1 MPHAPILIPAVA
13 GERAARTRSTVA
25 AMREAARRAVAA
37 GVDCVVVISP
47 HAPRQSEAFGIRT
60 GERLRGTLVAFGAPE
75 EVVDVPNDTALAAQI
90 ARQAAGRGVPT
101 RPIDDMALDH
111 GTIVPLWF
119 VAEAGWRGPVVAAG
133 LSLTDHFK
141 VVEFG
146 RAVADAATGTG
157 RRLAF
162 IASGDMSHRLT
173 LGAPCGYDARGA
185 EFDRWLIDTLRRGG
199 FRELLDFR
207 QDLEEAAAQDALDSV
222 LVALGATGFSTNG
235 AEVLNYDGPFGVGYG
250 VAILS
255 SEAAPS
261 VEEPCLRH

>member
-1 MPHAPILIPAVA
+1 M
-13 GERAARTRSTVA
+13 
-25 AMREAARRAVAA
+25 
-37 GVDCVVVISP
+37 
-47 HAPRQSEAFGIRT
+47 
-60 GERLRGTLVAFGAPE
+60 
-75 EVVDVPNDTALAAQI
+75 
-90 ARQAAGRGVPT
+90 PT
-101 RPIDDMALDH
+101 RPIDDLALDH

-146 RAVADAATGTG
+146 EAIADAAASTS

-199 FRELLDFR
+199 CRELLDFR

-222 LVALGATGFSTNG
+222 LVALGATGFNANG

-250 VAILS
+250 VADI
-255 SEAAPS
+255 
-261 VEEPCLRH
+261 VF